1 MARSM
6 SLTPPAG
13 SERAPIGLHER
24 AVADLRFIRQTMEG
38 ASAFTTISGLGL
50 AVIGVTAVGAGILAG
65 QPADAEWLSVWVAEA
80 VMAFAIGVLTT
91 ARKTRAARL
100 PLLAGPLRKFGIAL
114 AAPLLVGAVLTIA
127 LARAGMHEVL
137 AGAWLMLYG
146 SGLLTGGA
154 FSIRL
159 VPMMGAGFLVLG
171 VATTLAPAAWG
182 PAAMIVG
189 FGGLHVVFGLLVARG
204 HGG

>member
-1 MARSM
+1 M
-6 SLTPPAG
+6 STTPPAG
-13 SERAPIGLHER
+13 SERGPIELHER

-38 ASAFTTISGLGL
+38 ASAFTTISGVGLG
-50 AVIGVTAVGAGILAG
+50 VIGVTALGAGLLAG
-65 QPADAEWLSVWVAEA
+65 RTADAGWLGVWVAEA
-80 VMAFAIGVLTT
+80 VLAFAIGVLTT

-127 LARAGMHEVL
+127 LARVGLYEVL

-146 SGLLTGGA
+146 SGLLTGGV

-159 VPMMGAGFLVLG
+159 VAFMGACFLGLG
-171 VATTLAPAAWG
+171 IATTVSPAAWG
-182 PAAMIVG
+182 PVAMVIG
-189 FGGLHVVFGLLVARG
+189 FGGLHVLFGLLIARG

>member
-1 MARSM
+1 MHGGM

-13 SERAPIGLHER
+13 SERGPIGLHER
-24 AVADLRFIRQTMEG
+24 AVADLRFIRETMEG
-38 ASAFTTISGLGL
+38 ASAFTTISGVGL
-50 AVIGVTAVGAGILAG
+50 TVIGVTALGAGILAG
-65 QPADAEWLSVWVAEA
+65 RTADAQWLGIWVAEA
-80 VMAFAIGVLTT
+80 ILALGIGVLST

-100 PLLAGPLRKFGIAL
+100 PLLAGPLRKFAIAL

-127 LARAGMHEVL
+127 LARAGAYEVL
-137 AGAWLMLYG
+137 AGVWLMLYG

-159 VPMMGAGFLVLG
+159 VAMMGASFLALG
-171 VATTLAPAAWG
+171 VVTTLAPGGWG
-182 PAAMIVG
+182 PAAMIAG
-189 FGGLHVVFGLLVARG
+189 FGGLHVLFGLLVARG